1 MVIRMSSPRIS
12 ASHSRTRYLIL
23 PGWNGSPA
31 AHWQSHWQAV
41 LPDARRVEQADWA
54 CPQRAD
60 WVAALERE
68 VQAASGPLILIAHS
82 LGCITLAH
90 WAATAAA
97 QQLAK
102 IAGVLLVAPADVE
115 RRDCPPALQN
125 FAPIPR
131 QRLPFP
137 ALLIGSDNDHAA
149 SASRARAMAADW
161 GAAVEMLAGAGH
173 INVASGHQQWE
184 DGLQYLQ
191 RLEPVQPLPAGRL
204 HRRTPVPGGQ
214 HAAA

>member
-1 MVIRMSSPRIS
+1 MSSSRIS
-12 ASHSRTRYLIL
+12 ASNSRTRYLIL
-23 PGWNGSPA
+23 PGWNGSPVE
-31 AHWQSHWQAV
+31 HWQSHWQAV

-68 VQAASGPLILIAHS
+68 VQATSGPLILIAHS

-90 WAATAAA
+90 WAAAAA
-97 QQLAK
+97 PQQRAK

-137 ALLIGSDNDHAA
+137 AVLIGSDNDHAA
-149 SASRARAMAADW
+149 SASRAAAMAADW
-161 GAAVEMLAGAGH
+161 GAMLEILPAAGH
-173 INVASGHQQWE
+173 INVASGHRQWE
-184 DGLQYLQ
+184 EGLRYLQ
-191 RLEPVQPLPAGRL
+191 PLEVHRRPAGHLPRL
-204 HRRTPVPGGQ
+204 RPSPGGQ